1 MFNKMQ
7 EKKFLT
13 VKEVAGVLRVSERS
27 VMRYIK
33 AKRLRAAKIGQW
45 RIKAG
50 DLRRFVMKNSNK

>member
-1 MFNKMQ
+1 MSVKN
-7 EKKFLT
+7 FLT
-13 VKEVAGVLRVSERS
+13 IKEVANELRVSQRS

-50 DLRRFVMKNSNK
+50 DLKRFVMKKSNK